1 MDEVVYNGL
10 VVNQLEK
17 LCYIDNE
24 PIALNRKEYLTLLF
38 LMSNPNRIFT
48 RREIAENVWGV
59 ARSSRTIDTVIN
71 KIRHKIKEYKKNLV
85 TRAGFGYGF
94 FNKPL

>member
-17 LCYIDNE
+17 LCYVDDE

-48 RREIAENVWGV
+48 RREI
-59 ARSSRTIDTVIN
+59 S
-71 KIRHKIKEYKKNLV
+71 
-85 TRAGFGYGF
+85 
-94 FNKPL
+94 